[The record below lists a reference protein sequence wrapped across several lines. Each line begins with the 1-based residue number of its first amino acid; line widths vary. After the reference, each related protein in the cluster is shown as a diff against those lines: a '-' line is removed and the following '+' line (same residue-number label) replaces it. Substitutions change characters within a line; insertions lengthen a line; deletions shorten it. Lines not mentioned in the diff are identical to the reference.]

1 VNSLEQAFLDCAS
14 LSWRLSWLILLL
26 LVLRRP
32 LLRLASPRWCF
43 ALWLVIAGAL
53 VIPARAPLSISD
65 LRLDR
70 WFSWPAWAT
79 EPTALPPA
87 ETRPITPAP
96 PLSGIQLSP
105 TIESRMEDTGT
116 QEPPTTDDASTS
128 RDAWVSGLALLWL
141 GGVVGL
147 LGLRGIAA
155 IRLQHRLTHARST
168 SVDTSLV
175 AAVKAGCVEL
185 GLRSPPEILTT
196 PLVTSPA
203 LCGIL
208 RPRLLF
214 PVGFAAQ
221 VSPDELR
228 WVIRHELGHLR
239 RRDLLSHSLLQLAC
253 AVHWFNPL
261 VWLAAR
267 LARQDGEMACD
278 DFVLHHA
285 RPKDSAAYGRAL
297 LSVIGAV
304 REQSRLPATL
314 GIVENKRQLL
324 TRITMISSHRP
335 QTLRRTLTGAALL
348 SLFALI
354 GYTEEPKAAPTVP
367 APAGKAPAVT
377 RMTDAEM
384 YAYHQSQIAERDR
397 WAAEAKVVL
406 RAIGTPGGVP
416 VALFDVNDEP
426 WLVKQ
431 GSRLLTSSVT
441 TIDVQNARVI
451 TTSPRNQSQRTYD
464 LTEPRAVKFPE
475 FTPQQI
481 ESLLSPERSKRERPF
496 IPFEV
501 QSAWDSINREGKEA
515 ILLNYL
521 RSGLVLAV
529 RTGPHL
535 SGGSSSLLFSK
546 QIDQLNRER
555 YKSFLASL
563 TVEQRAAFEQGPQMA
578 VRLDAPADQRAN
590 QAAQAKARIEKRD
603 AVVSMLNPEQRKLYE
618 TWIASMDR

>member
-1 VNSLEQAFLDCAS
+1 MNILEQAFLDYAT

-26 LVLRRP
+26 LVLRLP
-32 LLRLASPRWCF
+32 LLRLASPRWCS
-43 ALWLVIAGAL
+43 ALWLVVAGAL
-53 VIPARAPLSISD
+53 VIPARAPLS
-65 LRLDR
+65 LPQLGLDR
-70 WFSWPAWAT
+70 FFSLPALKKERAAPDTRTDAPATAAATVDTPPAT
-79 EPTALPPA
+79 ESQMELTDATELRTEDAAPPA
-87 ETRPITPAP
+87 TE
-96 PLSGIQLSP
+96 
-105 TIESRMEDTGT
+105 
-116 QEPPTTDDASTS
+116 
-128 RDAWVSGLALLWL
+128 AWVSGLALLWL

-147 LGLRGIAA
+147 LGLRLIAA
-155 IRLQHRLTHARST
+155 IRLQRRLTHARSAP
-168 SVDTSLV
+168 VDTALV

-185 GLRSPPEILTT
+185 GVRTPPDIVTT

-214 PVGFAAQ
+214 PMGFSARL
-221 VSPDELR
+221 SPDELR

-239 RRDLLSHSLLQLAC
+239 RRDLVSHSLLQLAC

-278 DFVLHHA
+278 DFVLRHA
-285 RPKDSAAYGRAL
+285 RPAEPAAYGRAL

-304 REQSRLPATL
+304 RDQSRLPATL

-324 TRITMISSHRP
+324 TRIAMISSHRP

-348 SLFALI
+348 SLFALV
-354 GYTEEPKAAPTVP
+354 GYTEEPKATSAMP
-367 APAGKAPAVT
+367 ASAGKAPTVN
-377 RMTDAEM
+377 RMTDAEVQ
-384 YAYHQSQIAERDR
+384 AYHQTQIAERDR

-451 TTSPRNQSQRTYD
+451 TTAPRNQSQRTYD
-464 LTEPRAVKFPE
+464 LTEPRTVKFPE

-481 ESLLSPERSKRERPF
+481 ESLLSPESSKRERPF

-578 VRLDAPADQRAN
+578 VRLDAPADQRAR

-603 AVVSMLNPEQRKLYE
+603 AVVSMLNPEQRKLYDA
-618 TWIASMDR
+618 WIASMDR

>member
-1 VNSLEQAFLDCAS
+1 MNSLEQAFLEYAT

-32 LLRLASPRWCF
+32 LLQLASPRWCF
-43 ALWLVIAGAL
+43 ALWLVVAGAL
-53 VIPARAPLSISD
+53 VIPIRAPLSISQ

-70 WFSWPAWAT
+70 VFSLPALAAEPAT
-79 EPTALPPA
+79 LPPT
-87 ETRPITPAP
+87 ETRTDTPAP
-96 PLSGIQLSP
+96 AA
-105 TIESRMEDTGT
+105 TIEPPSEVEPRIEHTGGAT
-116 QEPPTTDDASTS
+116 ELPTTDNAPVS
-128 RDAWVSGLALLWL
+128 RDAWVSGLTTVWL

-147 LGLRGIAA
+147 LGLRLIAA
-155 IRLQHRLTHARST
+155 VRLQRRLTHARST
-168 SVDTSLV
+168 PLDAVLV

-185 GLRSPPEILTT
+185 GVRTPPDIVTT

-214 PVGFAAQ
+214 PIGFSARL
-221 VSPDELR
+221 SPEELR

-267 LARQDGEMACD
+267 LARHDGEMACD

-348 SLFALI
+348 SLFALV
-354 GYTEEPKAAPTVP
+354 GYTEEPKAATTVP

-384 YAYHQSQIAERDR
+384 HAYHQTQIAERDR

-431 GSRLLTSSVT
+431 GSNLVTSSVT
-441 TIDVQNARVI
+441 TIDVQNARVT

-464 LTEPRAVKFPE
+464 LTEPRTVKFPE

-481 ESLLSPERSKRERPF
+481 ESLLSPDNQEKGRPR
-496 IPFEV
+496 IPYEV
-501 QSAWDSINREGKEA
+501 TQAWGVINRDGKEA

-521 RSGLVLAV
+521 RAGYLLGIHSGTQA
-529 RTGPHL
+529 P
-535 SGGSSSLLFSK
+535 SLTTAFLFERQQS
-546 QIDQLNRER
+546 QRFRER
-555 YKSFLASL
+555 YNAFIASL
-563 TVEQRAAFEQGPQMA
+563 NAEQREAFSSGTQGA
-578 VRLDAPADQRAN
+578 IRLDAPAEQRRAS
-590 QAAQAKARIEKRD
+590 AARAKTQLEKRD
-603 AVVSMLNPEQRKLYE
+603 AVIASLSPEQRKLYDA
-618 TWIASMDR
+618 WIASGQR